1 MIEAVK
7 IPEISENVDSGTVV
21 SVHVQEGDPVAV
33 DDILIELET
42 DKAVVEIPSTVAGVV
57 KALLVKE
64 GDEKKVGDV
73 IARIDT
79 EAKVSAE
86 TSPKEEQA
94 PTEQEASDS
103 EAEAEA
109 VDAENEAA
117 AGEAETKAAAASP
130 KRERTRTRTAEAE
143 APSEKKAPEAA
154 PEAGRVDTHTAPA
167 APSVRRLARELGVD
181 LRQVT
186 ASGAASGPGG
196 HLTAGDVKAFAKA
209 GREGRPQAAAT
220 VPGAT
225 PMPKMPDFSAWGEVE
240 TVDLAGIRK
249 ITAANMAT
257 AWATVP
263 HVTQFDEA
271 DVTDIETYLQ
281 QKAAVVERAGGKL
294 TLTAVLVKVIAAAL
308 QRHPYFNASIDSEA
322 GKVIIKNYVHIG
334 VAVATEHGLMV
345 PVVRDADRKNLTRI
359 AVEIFD
365 LAQKARNRKI
375 QPREMEGATFT
386 ISNQGGIG
394 GVAFTP
400 IIAWPQVAILG
411 VSRTALRQRP
421 VGQEGRFASRQ
432 VLPLSL
438 SYDHRLIDGAD
449 AAAFLRWV
457 CETLEAPLNL
467 VLDSE

>member
-1 MIEAVK
+1 MIEAVR

-42 DKAVVEIPSTVAGVV
+42 DKAVVEIPCTAAGMV
-57 KALLVKE
+57 KELLVKE

-79 EAKVSAE
+79 EAAVSAE
-86 TSPKEEQA
+86 TPPREEPA
-94 PTEQEASDS
+94 PTGEET
-103 EAEAEA
+103 
-109 VDAENEAA
+109 
-117 AGEAETKAAAASP
+117 AGGEDEPEGEKA
-130 KRERTRTRTAEAE
+130 
-143 APSEKKAPEAA
+143 KAPASLPQEEPPADEKEVQTA
-154 PEAGRVDTHTAPA
+154 PIAGRTAPA

-181 LRQVT
+181 LGQVT
-186 ASGAASGPGG
+186 AFGSASGPGG

-209 GREGRPQAAAT
+209 GREERPRTAVAGAAAT
-220 VPGAT
+220 SG
-225 PMPKMPDFSAWGEVE
+225 MPDFTAWGEVE
-240 TVDLAGIRK
+240 TVELAGIRK

-257 AWATVP
+257 AWARVP
-263 HVTQFDEA
+263 HVTQFDES
-271 DVTDIETYLQ
+271 DVTEVEAFVR
-281 QKAAVVERAGGKL
+281 QKAAVAEKAGGKL

-308 QRHPYFNASIDSEA
+308 NRYPYFNASIDPAA
-322 GKVIIKNYVHIG
+322 GKVFLKKYVHVG

-345 PVVRDADRKNLTRI
+345 PVVRDADRKSLTQI
-359 AVEIFD
+359 AVEIVD
-365 LAQKARNRKI
+365 LAHKARNRKI

-400 IIAWPQVAILG
+400 IVAWPQVAILG

-421 VGQEGRFASRQ
+421 VGAGDHFAPRR

-449 AAAFLRWV
+449 AAAFLRWI
-457 CETLEAPLNL
+457 CEALEAPLNL
-467 VLDSE
+467 VLEAG

>member
-1 MIEAVK
+1 MIEAVR
-7 IPEISENVDSGTVV
+7 IPEISENVESGTVV
-21 SVHVQEGDPVAV
+21 SVHVQVGDGVAV

-57 KALLVKE
+57 QELLVQE

-79 EAKVSAE
+79 EATVSEE
-86 TSPKEEQA
+86 TSSPKEAQA
-94 PTEQEASDS
+94 PSGQEAPDRG
-103 EAEAEA
+103 AEAEA
-109 VDAENEAA
+109 VQ
-117 AGEAETKAAAASP
+117 
-130 KRERTRTRTAEAE
+130 AE
-143 APSEKKAPEAA
+143 APASPPEEEQPADEEAAKAPPAVTGQPKTA
-154 PEAGRVDTHTAPA
+154 TAGRSAPA

-181 LRQVT
+181 LGQV
-186 ASGAASGPGG
+186 AASGPGG
-196 HLTAGDVKAFAKA
+196 HLTADDIKAFAKA
-209 GREGRPQAAAT
+209 GRAGRPQAAAA
-220 VPGAT
+220 VPAAATAT
-225 PMPKMPDFSAWGEVE
+225 PGMPDFSAWGEVE

-271 DVTDIETYLQ
+271 DVTEVEAFVR
-281 QKAAVVERAGGKL
+281 QKAAVVEKAGGKL
-294 TLTAVLVKVIAAAL
+294 TLTAVLVKVIAEAL
-308 QRHPYFNASIDSEA
+308 RRYPYFNASIDTQA
-322 GKVIIKNYVHIG
+322 GKVILKKYVHVG

-345 PVVRDADRKNLTRI
+345 PVVRDADDKSLTQI
-359 AVEIFD
+359 AVEIVE
-365 LAQKARNRKI
+365 LARKARNRKI

-394 GVAFTP
+394 GVGFTP

-421 VGQEGRFASRQ
+421 VGDGDHFAPRR

-457 CETLEAPLNL
+457 CETLAAPLNL
-467 VLDSE
+467 VLESG